1 MTVKAFF
8 FDLDGTLVDTHEA
21 NYLAYRHAVE
31 SVKGIVLDT
40 ELKTRIKA
48 GESSN
53 HFLPSLLPDL
63 TTEEIALINNQKGE
77 VYPDHLDASLL
88 NEYLSVFLQQMSEH
102 YATVLV
108 TTAKRKNALAV
119 LRQHNIEHYFSDM
132 IFGDDVQHM
141 KPHPEAYNIAL
152 KKTGLKSSE
161 VIAFEDSSKGIEA
174 AEAAGITT
182 VHIRNFL

>member
-21 NYLAYRHAVE
+21 NFLAYRHAVE
-31 SVKGIVLDT
+31 SVKGVLLDDV
-40 ELKTRIKA
+40 LRTRIKA

-53 HFLPSLLPDL
+53 HFLASLMPEL
-63 TTEEIALINNQKGE
+63 TSQEIARINEEKGNI
-77 VYPDHLDASLL
+77 YPDHLDASLL

-108 TTAKRKNALAV
+108 TTAKKKNALAV
-119 LRQHNIEHYFSDM
+119 LRQHNLEHYFSDM
-132 IFGDDVQHM
+132 IFGDDVRNM
-141 KPHPEAYNIAL
+141 KPHPEAYVTAL
-152 KKTGLKSSE
+152 QKTNLQPNE
-161 VIAFEDSSKGIEA
+161 VIAFEDSQKGIEA